1 MVEPSAGLV
10 AERAP
15 EIPDRPVARRIAAEK
30 TPSRRRAAG
39 HPLGPKWNN
48 FAGRFLPQFSALWGW
63 KSGNAVR
70 RRPPAKGTALGEDG
84 GFLVN
89 VGMRLIPAGII
100 ALIVGFAFG
109 LALPSGDVPAS
120 LESQM
125 SAGSR
130 VRVASFGTD
139 AFVSAVEETARRPEP
154 PVPLW
159 RRLSFDQRFT
169 FDQPRDFFDERFAL
183 DQPPGSF
190 DQRFALAAVSTE
202 TDERTS
208 SVQRTARLPSR
219 DPEQRA
225 TAHPAVGRSA
235 QGVASLASPPLT
247 GSAKKIRLAA
257 LEMPK
262 GSSLSLDPDSRT
274 AIYDITART
283 VYMPDGRRLEAHSG
297 LDRRMDDPRYV
308 HVRREGPTPP
318 NVYNLSLRE
327 NLFHGVRAIRLT
339 PVGDGKM
346 YGRDGIL
353 AHSYMLGPNGQSNGC
368 VSFSDYPAFLNAF
381 LRGEVTRLVVVERL
395 ANPPSTQ
402 LASAWFPKALKDL
415 FSGPER
421 TAAAQPARAIG
432 YAASSN

>member
-1 MVEPSAGLV
+1 M
-10 AERAP
+10 
-15 EIPDRPVARRIAAEK
+15 
-30 TPSRRRAAG
+30 
-39 HPLGPKWNN
+39 
-48 FAGRFLPQFSALWGW
+48 
-63 KSGNAVR
+63 
-70 RRPPAKGTALGEDG
+70 
-84 GFLVN
+84 VN
-89 VGMRLIPAGII
+89 VGMRLIPAGIA
-100 ALIVGFAFG
+100 ALVAGFAFG
-109 LALPSGDVPAS
+109 LALQSGDVPAS
-120 LESQM
+120 LGSQM
-125 SAGSR
+125 SEGSR
-130 VRVASFGTD
+130 VRVARLGRD
-139 AFVSAVEETARRPEP
+139 VAFVSAVEETERRSEP

-159 RRLSFDQRFT
+159 RRLSFDQRFA
-169 FDQPRDFFDERFAL
+169 FDQPSD
-183 DQPPGSF
+183 SF
-190 DQRFALAAVSTE
+190 DQRFAVAAGSTAGAPAMAGE

-235 QGVASLASPPLT
+235 QGVASLALPPLT
-247 GSAKKIRLAA
+247 ASAKKIRLAA
-257 LEMPK
+257 LETPR

-297 LDRRMDDPRYV
+297 LDRRMDDPR
-308 HVRREGPTPP
+308 HVNVKREGPTPP

-327 NLFHGVRAIRLT
+327 NVFHGVRAIRLT

-346 YGRDGIL
+346 HGRDGIL
-353 AHSYMLGPNGQSNGC
+353 AHSYLLGPSGQSNGC

-415 FSGPER
+415 FGGTER
-421 TAAAQPARAIG
+421 TAAAQPERAIG
-432 YAASSN
+432 YAAFSN